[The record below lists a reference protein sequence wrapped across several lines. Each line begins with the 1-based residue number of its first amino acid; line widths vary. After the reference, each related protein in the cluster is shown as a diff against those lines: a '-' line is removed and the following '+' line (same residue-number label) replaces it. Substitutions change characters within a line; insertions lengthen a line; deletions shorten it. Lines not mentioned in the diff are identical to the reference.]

1 MKALLLLP
9 IFALTLGVGRAW
21 AALLAYLAGL
31 PPPATHDA
39 PRAARVVALHRAPVV
54 PLAHDGRRRARH

>member
-9 IFALTLGVGRAW
+9 IFALTLGVGRVW
-21 AALLAYLAGL
+21 VALLAYLASL
-31 PPPATHDA
+31 PPPAAPDT
-39 PRAARVVALHRAPVV
+39 PRAARIVALHRAPVA